1 MKFTPVRILGINA
14 LLGHV
19 YVVWGIT
26 APDEAPLKIDRQ
38 LSSGQ
43 LCLRPVHFLSLDS
56 GPTLQQI
63 GQADVS

>member
-19 YVVWGIT
+19 YMVWGI
-26 APDEAPLKIDRQ
+26 AADEAPLKIDRQ
-38 LSSGQ
+38 FPSGQ

-56 GPTLQQI
+56 APTLQQI